1 MRGGKRINLEFTFFQ
16 LKLPAGH
23 ELLDGGEVQFFV
35 RRRVFFE
42 VGARQLEQR
51 GGGAQAVFLQMY
63 KGAGQLDE
71 ALVKIPIG
79 TVFIRKPQIFKDI
92 VRLIKKLAIEAVKIT
107 EVMGSEFLSLKRLN
121 HQDNTRAFMTHAP
134 KI

>member
-1 MRGGKRINLEFTFFQ
+1 MRGGKRINQESVFFQ

-35 RRRVFFE
+35 GRRVFFE

-51 GGGAQAVFLQMY
+51 GGGPQAVFLQMH

-71 ALVKIPIG
+71 ALVKIAIG
-79 TVFIRKPQIFKDI
+79 TVFIRKPQILKDI
-92 VRLIKKLAIEAVKIT
+92 VRLIKELAVEAVEIT
-107 EVMGSEFLSLKRLN
+107 EVMGSEFLSLKRFN
-121 HQDNTRAFMTHAP
+121 HQDNTRAFVTHAP